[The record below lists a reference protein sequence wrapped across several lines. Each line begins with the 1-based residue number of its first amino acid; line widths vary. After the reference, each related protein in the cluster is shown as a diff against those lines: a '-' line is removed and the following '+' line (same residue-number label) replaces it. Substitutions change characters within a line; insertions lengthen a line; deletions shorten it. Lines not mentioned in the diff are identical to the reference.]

1 MGVLRMKQV
10 CSVLSTYTAD
20 VSGVCSALYE
30 MGGMTIMHDAS
41 GCNSTYNTH
50 DEPRWYHT
58 PSMVYISALSEMEAV
73 LGDEHKLIEDVC
85 RAAEELHPRFIAL
98 AGTPIPMMMGTD
110 FQGIARAI
118 ERKTGIPAFGFA
130 TNGMHSYI
138 SGVSMALEKVAE
150 RFCDPSIR
158 PEPWK
163 PGERISVNLLGVT
176 PLDFSVTGNLEA
188 LETLCE
194 EQGFRVQ
201 SCWAMGNS
209 WEELMECGKA
219 QVNWV
224 LSSAGLSLAKLLQ
237 ARYGT
242 PYVLGIPMGKDL
254 TEKLFEELRQAAAS
268 GETPAF
274 LCREEE
280 ETEGEGKPSYIIGEP
295 IWAASLRYALK
306 HTQGMKNLHI
316 LTPLEG
322 DVSLLQK
329 GDLVNA
335 EEDDCFA
342 CFPKA
347 EYIFGDPLYQWA
359 IPKDS
364 GAKLIRLPHEG
375 CSGRMF
381 RGEIPVLIGHYFE
394 NWFYKEMQK

>member
-1 MGVLRMKQV
+1 MLRMKQV

-73 LGDEHKLIEDVC
+73 LGGDSKLIDDVC
-85 RAAEELHPRFIAL
+85 RAAEELQPRFVAL

-110 FQGIARAI
+110 FQGIARSI

-130 TNGMHSYI
+130 TNGMHSYL

-150 RFCDPSIR
+150 RFCDPSLQ
-158 PEPWK
+158 PEPVK
-163 PGERISVNLLGVT
+163 PGDPLSINLLGVT
-176 PLDFSVTGNLEA
+176 PLDFSVNGSVEA
-188 LETLCE
+188 LRTLCE
-194 EQGFRVQ
+194 KNGFHVQ
-201 SCWAMGNS
+201 SCWAMGSS
-209 WEELMECGKA
+209 WEELMQCGRA

-224 LSSAGLSLAKLLQ
+224 ISSAGLGLARLLHK
-237 ARYGT
+237 RYGT
-242 PYVLGIPMGKDL
+242 PYVMGLPMGGSL
-254 TEKLFEELRQAAAS
+254 TKELMGELREAAAS
-268 GETPAF
+268 GENPNF
-274 LCREEE
+274 LCRQKAME
-280 ETEGEGKPSYIIGEP
+280 EGEEGKASYIIGEP
-295 IWAASLRYALK
+295 LWAASLRYALEREF
-306 HTQGMKNLHI
+306 GMKNLHI

-322 DVSLLQK
+322 EASLLRR
-329 GDLVNA
+329 GDMAEA

-342 CFPKA
+342 SFQKA
-347 EYIFGDPLYQWA
+347 EYVFGDPLYEWA
-359 IPKDS
+359 IPRDS

-381 RGEIPVLIGHYFE
+381 RGEIPVLIGRHFE
-394 NWFYKEMQK
+394 KWFEKEMHK